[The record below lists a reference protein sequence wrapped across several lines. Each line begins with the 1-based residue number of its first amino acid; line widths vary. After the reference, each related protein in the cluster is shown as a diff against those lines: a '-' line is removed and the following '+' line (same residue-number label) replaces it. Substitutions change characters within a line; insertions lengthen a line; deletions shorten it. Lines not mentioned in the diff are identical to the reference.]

1 MPDRDVSELLDE
13 LRTAIAEADGLAGDD
28 RTQLDRLVRRIE
40 VEVDEEEDDDPNIL
54 DHIDDAISRFE
65 VEHVGL
71 VRTINRIANALS
83 AGGI

>member
-1 MPDRDVSELLDE
+1 MPDRDMSELLDE
-13 LRTAIAEADGLAGDD
+13 LRGAIAEADGLAGDD
-28 RTQLDRLVRRIE
+28 RTELDRLVRRIE

>member
-40 VEVDEEEDDDPNIL
+40 VEDDDPNIL